1 MFKIKVN
8 MTEKAL
14 YDFLLY
20 HAYSKWTGLMVNVL
34 GIAFVF
40 MGLIQRFQ
48 GKIGFREFAI
58 FFAAGVFFLSAVPVQ
73 LKLRARKQVKI
84 NPDFNQTVDYDFS
97 DDGIIVKAGE
107 RERRF
112 QWTQMT
118 KTVVTPKCIGIYY
131 GKDDALIIPKWDFGD
146 LFVPIFEMS
155 MYYTEMNRLGKLPKE
170 EQKSETQPEGQ
181 TQE

>member
-1 MFKIKVN
+1 MLKIKVN

-20 HAYSKWTGLMVNVL
+20 HAYSKWTGLMINVL

-48 GKIGFREFAI
+48 GKVDFRGFVI
-58 FFAAGVFFLSAVPVQ
+58 YFAAGVIFLCAVPIQ
-73 LKLRARKQVKI
+73 LKLRAKKQVKI

-112 QWTQMT
+112 KWTQMT
-118 KTVVTPKCIGIYY
+118 KTVVTPKNIGIYY
-131 GKDDALIIPKWDFGD
+131 GKDDALIIPKWDFGE
-146 LFVPIFEMS
+146 LFAPVFEMA
-155 MYYTEMNRLGKLPKE
+155 MYYTEMNRLGKLPEEEKKE
-170 EQKSETQPEGQ
+170 EVLTAGQ
-181 TQE
+181 MQE